1 MRTKSSSEQMKQASL
16 EVSIEGSAL
25 LLSLSGDWLFESV
38 RPAFSKVKEY
48 YTASENPIKS
58 ICVDG
63 AGLGKWDTALFIF
76 ARMCREFSMAN
87 DLGCTFEAFPEGVEK
102 MVDLSF
108 AVPEAEEIPAKMRSS
123 WSENVGR
130 RTLRMYAGVVRYF
143 DFIGLFCVDVF
154 NFVMGRSQLRKR
166 DFLGLL
172 QATGPEALGI
182 VSLLSFLMGL
192 IVAFVGV
199 VQLQQFGADIY
210 VADLVGLAMT
220 RELAA
225 VMLGVIMAG
234 RTGAA
239 FAAQIG
245 SMRVNEEVDA
255 LTCFGISS
263 MQFLVLPR
271 IFALILMM
279 PLLCA
284 CADIISIL
292 GGMAVAVGISDVTA
306 LQYINQ
312 IEEAVSLSD
321 LLGGIFKSV
330 VFGIIIGVAGCYR
343 GLNCG
348 TDASAVGFAA
358 TSAVVTA
365 ITWIVIADAIF
376 AVSFQILGI

>member
-1 MRTKSSSEQMKQASL
+1 MSSNSEQADLQIQ
-16 EVSIEGSAL
+16 VEGSTL
-25 LLSLSGDWLFESV
+25 LLSLSGDWLFASSRPDFKEVREFFEASSQSV
-38 RPAFSKVKEY
+38 EA
-48 YTASENPIKS
+48 
-58 ICVDG
+58 ICLEDG
-63 AGLGKWDTALFIF
+63 GLGEWDTSLLVF
-76 ARMCREFSMAN
+76 AKMCRNFAEEQRLKCA
-87 DLGCTFEAFPEGVEK
+87 FESLPQGVRK
-102 MVDLSF
+102 LVDLSF
-108 AVPEAEEIPAKMRSS
+108 AVPEAEEVPAKLRAS
-123 WSENVGR
+123 WSEHVGT
-130 RTLRMYAGVVRYF
+130 RTLLIYAGIVRYF
-143 DFIGLFCVDVF
+143 DFIGRFCMDVIAF
-154 NFVMGRSQLRKR
+154 FTGRSQLRMR
-166 DFLGLL
+166 DFLALL
-172 QATGPEALGI
+172 HATGPQALGI

-199 VQLQQFGADIY
+199 VQLKQFGADVY
-210 VADLVGLAMT
+210 VADLVGVAMT
-220 RELAA
+220 RELSA

-245 SMRVNEEVDA
+245 SMRVNEEVNA
-255 LTCFGISS
+255 LSCFGISP

-284 CADIISIL
+284 CADLISIL
-292 GGMAVAVGISDVTA
+292 GGMAVAVGISNVTS

-312 IEEAVSLSD
+312 IEEAVALND

-330 VFGIIIGVAGCYR
+330 VFGVIIGVAGCYR
-343 GLNCG
+343 GLHSG
-348 TDASAVGFAA
+348 KDASAVGFAA